1 MEPIV
6 KAELEQ
12 LRRIEKTVRLGEVKR
27 IAANEIELEASSI
40 ETSMDALHIDCSASG
55 ISQRMPVPVFDGD
68 KITLQ

>member
-1 MEPIV
+1 MELIV

-12 LRRIEKTVRLGEVKR
+12 LRRIEKIVHLGEVKR
-27 IAANEIELEASSI
+27 ITANEIELEGGSI

-55 ISQRMPVPVFDGD
+55 ISQRMPVPVFDGG